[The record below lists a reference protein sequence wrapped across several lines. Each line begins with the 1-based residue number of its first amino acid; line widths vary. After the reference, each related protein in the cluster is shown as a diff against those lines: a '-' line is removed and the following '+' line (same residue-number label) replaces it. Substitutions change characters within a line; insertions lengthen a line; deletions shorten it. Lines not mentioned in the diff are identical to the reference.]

1 MLNVSFRSRTVTK
14 RVNGDGQ
21 QSNMTCG
28 AVAGAVAIICA
39 CTHTRLLLADR
50 QTGLDTE
57 NAMSLIERYI
67 FRTASLSFLAA
78 LGGLTGVIWVTQAL
92 KDFDL
97 LTSKGQSLL
106 IFFAATSLVLPS
118 LVMIIAPIALFAAIL
133 FTLNKLNGDS
143 ELVVMSAAG
152 VSPTRL
158 LRPFAVLMMLV
169 ALLVGGMSLWLMPSS
184 FALLRNLLSQIRS
197 DFLTRVV
204 REGQFTTLDQG
215 FVFHYRERQANG
227 ALLGIFMQDRRDPG
241 RINTYIAE
249 SGLTISN
256 DKDNYLILEKGSMQR
271 QTASDRDPVMVA
283 FERYAIDLSQ
293 FGEEGEGAPLKPRE
307 RSTKALL
314 EPNLAD
320 PYVRANL
327 GSMRSELHDRLVNPL
342 YALAFGMIAF
352 GALAQARTT
361 RQGRG
366 IAIVGAVL
374 MVIALRGLGFG
385 VAALAARHAWAV
397 PALYALPLLVMG
409 LAGAYAFEIK
419 SPFRRFKRSAP
430 RGGLTMAG

>member
-1 MLNVSFRSRTVTK
+1 MKVSFQSRTVTK
-14 RVNGDGQ
+14 RVKRDREQ
-21 QSNMTCG
+21 INMSCS
-28 AVAGAVAIICA
+28 AVARAVAIA
-39 CTHTRLLLADR
+39 WTSSRMRLLLAGR

-57 NAMSLIERYI
+57 NTMSLVERYI

-97 LTSKGQSLL
+97 LTSKGQSML
-106 IFFAATSLVLPS
+106 IFFAATSLILPS

-152 VSPTRL
+152 VSPGRL
-158 LRPFAVLMMLV
+158 LRPFAVLMVLV

-215 FVFHYRERQANG
+215 FVFHYRERGPGG
-227 ALLGIFMQDRRDPG
+227 ALLGIFMQDRRDAG

-249 SGLTISN
+249 SGLTVSN
-256 DKDNYLILEKGSMQR
+256 NKDNYLILEKGSMQR
-271 QTASDRDPVMVA
+271 QTASDRDPVIVA

-327 GSMRSELHDRLVNPL
+327 GPMRSELHDRLVNPL

-366 IAIVGAVL
+366 IAIIGAVL
-374 MVIALRGLGFG
+374 MVIGLRGLGFG
-385 VAALAARHAWAV
+385 VAALAARHGWAV
-397 PALYALPLLVMG
+397 PALYAVPLLAMG
-409 LAGAYAFEIK
+409 LAAAYAFEIK
-419 SPFRRFKRSAP
+419 PPFRRFKRPAQ